1 MSYKQPYQ
9 ELYPHLFSPIQV
21 GEKIYKN
28 RIISAPHGRT
38 HCLSTTEINGMR
50 ELTLDG
56 VEYYSSIAR
65 GGAAAIN
72 LWECVVEARGAGHG
86 PVFNFFKDSTLG
98 TLNMYSDFVH
108 SYRALAS
115 MELSHCGQYALPE
128 VMGMNPYGPSAKMT
142 HNGNWCEEMTE
153 DDMERVADSFAQAAH
168 MLKRGGFDVLL
179 IHGGHSWLLSQFLSP
194 KENLRKDKYGGSLEN
209 RARFPMMVLDRIREK
224 IGNSMVIE
232 YRISTSELT
241 PGGLTV
247 DEAVEFVKMIED
259 KIDIVQCSV
268 GLRQNAFTRG
278 IMHPSHFMPNGCN
291 AYLAEAIKKSGV
303 KCLVTA
309 IGAINDP
316 KVAEDILASGKADF
330 VAMAR
335 SFIADPNWAEKARAG
350 RADDIVPCVKCL
362 RCLDT
367 GGGRKF
373 AANKVLDDFENST
386 RRAECTV
393 NPTAGRSHVMWR
405 YPDAERSKKVVV
417 VGGGPAGM
425 QAAIKASDRGH
436 KVVLFEK
443 GEKLGGQLFYADHV
457 GFKQDMK
464 RYKDYL
470 IRQVEKRDITVN
482 LNTKADADLVA
493 LEQPDAVIVAIGGEP
508 VVPPIKG
515 VENDNVLPAI
525 ATYGNTDKLGEKV
538 VIIGG
543 GFIGCETALYLQQA
557 GKKVSIVEMTDT
569 LIRDGILTE
578 RLHTVYYLDH
588 KYDKETASRNEAPE
602 LPEDEKVKIHF
613 ESKVTEITA
622 EGVWIENK
630 DGEKVFVEA
639 DNVVLAAGM
648 KAKKAEAESFNGVA
662 FDVINVGDSLKA
674 STLYHAITTSFDAAL
689 TI

>member
-1 MSYKQPYQ
+1 MTYMQPYQ

-21 GEKIYKN
+21 GSKLYKN
-28 RIISAPHGRT
+28 RIIMAPHGRT
-38 HCLSTTEINGMR
+38 HCVATTEPSGMT

-56 VEYYSSIAR
+56 VEYYSSFAR
-65 GGAAAIN
+65 GGAAAVN
-72 LWECVVEARGAGHG
+72 LWGCPVERRGAGHG
-86 PVFNFFKDSTLG
+86 PIFNFFKDSTLS
-98 TLNMYSDFVH
+98 TLNMFSDFVH

-115 MELSHCGQYALPE
+115 MELYHCGQYALPE
-128 VMGMNPYGPSAKMT
+128 IMGMNPYGPSAKIT
-142 HNGNWCEEMTE
+142 HNGNRCEEMTE
-153 DDMERVADSFAQAAH
+153 ADMEHVADGFAQAAH
-168 MLKRGGFDVLL
+168 MLKRAGFDALL
-179 IHGGHSWLLSQFLSP
+179 IHGGHSWLLAQFLSP
-194 KENLRKDKYGGSLEN
+194 IENRRTDRYGGSLEN
-209 RARFPMMVLDRIREK
+209 RARFPMMVLDRIRDRV
-224 IGNSMVIE
+224 GDSMVIE

-241 PGGLTV
+241 PGGLTL
-247 DEAVEFVKMIED
+247 EESIEFIKMIED
-259 KIDIVQCSV
+259 KIDIVQCSE

-291 AYLAEAIKKSGV
+291 AYLAEAVKKSGV

-316 KVAEDILASGKADF
+316 MVAEEILASGKADF

-373 AANKVLDDFENST
+373 VANKVLDDFENST

-405 YPDAERSKKVVV
+405 YPQAERSKKVVV

-425 QAAIKASDRGH
+425 QAAIEAADRGH
-436 KVVLFEK
+436 RVALFEK
-443 GEKLGGQLFYADHV
+443 TDRLGGQLSYSDEVA
-457 GFKQDMK
+457 FKQDMK
-464 RYKDYL
+464 RFKEYL
-470 IRQVEKRDITVN
+470 VRQVGKRGITVH
-482 LNTKADADLVA
+482 LNTAVDADRVA
-493 LEQPDAVIVAIGGEP
+493 LEQPDAVIVAIGAEP
-508 VVPPIKG
+508 VRPPIAG
-515 VENDNVLPAI
+515 AERGNVRTAVDC
-525 ATYGNTDKLGEKV
+525 YGHAAELGERV

-578 RLHTVYYLDH
+578 RMHTLYYLDH
-588 KYDKETASRNEAPE
+588 AYDRATASHNQARE
-602 LPEDEKVKIHF
+602 LSEE
-613 ESKVTEITA
+613 ESVHVYLEHEVAEIT
-622 EGVWIENK
+622 EQGVRIVGK
-630 DGEKVFVEA
+630 DGGEQFLPA
-639 DNVVLAAGM
+639 DDVVLAAGM
-648 KAKKAEAESFNGVA
+648 KAKTAEAEQFQGVA
-662 FDVINVGDSLKA
+662 FDVINVGDSA
-674 STLYHAITTSFDAAL
+674 QAGTLYHAITTGFDAAL

>member
-1 MSYKQPYQ
+1 MAYKQPYQ
-9 ELYPHLFSPIQV
+9 ELYPNLFSPKKV
-21 GEKIYKN
+21 GTKTYKN

-38 HCLSTTEINGMR
+38 HCLAGMDKDGMSY
-50 ELTLDG
+50 LTLDG
-56 VEYYSSIAR
+56 VEYYSAIAR

-72 LWECVVEARGAGHG
+72 LWECVVDPRGAGHG
-86 PVFNFFKDSTLG
+86 PVFNFFNDSTLS
-98 TLNMYSDFVH
+98 TLNMYADFVH

-128 VMGMNPYGPSAKMT
+128 VMGMNPYGPSAKIT
-142 HNGNWCEEMTE
+142 HNGNQCEEMTE
-153 DDMERVADSFAQAAH
+153 DDMENVADRFAKAAQ
-168 MLKRGGFDVLL
+168 MLKRGGFDVML
-179 IHGGHSWLLSQFLSP
+179 IHGGHSWLLAQFLSP

-224 IGNSMVIE
+224 VGDSMVIE

-241 PGGLTV
+241 PGGLSV
-247 DEAVEFVKMIED
+247 EEATEFVKMIDD
-259 KIDIVQCSV
+259 KIDIIQCSV
-268 GLRQNAFTRG
+268 GMRQNAFTRG

-291 AYLAEAIKKSGV
+291 AYLAESIKKSGV

-316 KVAEDILASGKADF
+316 QVAEDILASGKADF

-405 YPDAERSKKVVV
+405 YPKATASKKVVV

-425 QAAIKASDRGH
+425 QAAIEAADRGH

-443 GEKLGGQLFYADHV
+443 KDKLGGQLFYADHV
-457 GFKQDMK
+457 AFKQDMK
-464 RYKDYL
+464 RFKDYL
-470 IRQVEKRDITVN
+470 IRQVEKRNITVN
-482 LNTKADADLVA
+482 LNTAATADQVA

-508 VVPPIKG
+508 VRPMIKG
-515 VENDNVLPAI
+515 VDNAKVFTAI
-525 ATYGNTDKLGEKV
+525 DTYGRTDELGEKV

-557 GKKVSIVEMTDT
+557 GKRVEIVEMTDT

-588 KYDKETASRNEAPE
+588 KYDIATASRNEAPE
-602 LPEDEKVKIHF
+602 LPEDEKVKLHM
-613 ESKVTEITA
+613 ESKVTEITD
-622 EGVWIENK
+622 EGVWIADKN
-630 DGEKVFVEA
+630 GEKTFIAA

-648 KAKKAEAESFNGVA
+648 KAKTAEAESFDGIA

>member
-1 MSYKQPYQ
+1 MIYKQPYQ
-9 ELYPHLFSPIQV
+9 ELYPNLFSPIQV
-21 GEKIYKN
+21 GNKLYKN

-38 HCLSTTEINGMR
+38 HCLSTTEPSGMR

-56 VEYYSSIAR
+56 VEYYSAIAR

-72 LWECVVEARGAGHG
+72 LWECVVDPRGAGHG
-86 PVFNFFKDSTLG
+86 PVFNFFKDSTLS

-128 VMGMNPYGPSAKMT
+128 VMGMNPYGPSAKIT
-142 HNGNWCEEMTE
+142 HNGNHCEEMTE
-153 DDMERVADSFAQAAH
+153 DDMENVADRFAQAAH

-179 IHGGHSWLLSQFLSP
+179 IHGGHSWLLAQFLSP
-194 KENLRKDKYGGSLEN
+194 KENQRKDKYGGSLEN

-224 IGNSMVIE
+224 VGDSMVIE

-241 PGGLTV
+241 PGGLSV
-247 DEAVEFVKMIED
+247 PEAIEFIKMIED

-268 GLRQNAFTRG
+268 GMRQNAFTRG

-291 AYLAEAIKKSGV
+291 AYLAEEIKKSGV

-316 KVAEDILASGKADF
+316 QVAEDILASGKADF

-405 YPDAERSKKVVV
+405 YPQAERSKKVVV

-425 QAAIKASDRGH
+425 QAAIEAADRGH
-436 KVVLFEK
+436 KVILFEK
-443 GEKLGGQLFYADHV
+443 NDKLGGQLSYADHV
-457 GFKQDMK
+457 TFKHDMK
-464 RYKDYL
+464 RFKDYL
-470 IRQVEKRDITVN
+470 IRQVEKKDITVN
-482 LNTKADADLVA
+482 LNTVANVDRVA
-493 LEQPDAVIVAIGGEP
+493 LEQPDAVIVAVGAEP
-508 VVPPIKG
+508 ITPPIAG
-515 VENDNVLPAI
+515 IEHANVLTAI
-525 ATYGNTDKLGEKV
+525 ESYGHVAELGEKIV
-538 VIIGG
+538 VIGG
-543 GFIGCETALYLQQA
+543 GFIGCETALYFQQA
-557 GKKVSIVEMTDT
+557 GKKVTIVEMSDT

-578 RLHTVYYLDH
+578 RLHTLYYLDH
-588 KYDKETASRNEAPE
+588 QYDIATASRNQAQE
-602 LPEDEKVKIHF
+602 LPEEEKVKTYL
-613 ESKVTEITA
+613 ESQVTEITD
-622 EGVWIENK
+622 EGVWITDR
-630 DGEKVFVEA
+630 DGKKLFIVA
-639 DNVVLAAGM
+639 DNVVIATGM
-648 KAKKAEAESFNGVA
+648 KAKMAEAKSFDGVA
-662 FDVINVGDSLKA
+662 FDVINVGDSLKT
-674 STLYHAITTSFDAAL
+674 STLYHAITTAFDAAL